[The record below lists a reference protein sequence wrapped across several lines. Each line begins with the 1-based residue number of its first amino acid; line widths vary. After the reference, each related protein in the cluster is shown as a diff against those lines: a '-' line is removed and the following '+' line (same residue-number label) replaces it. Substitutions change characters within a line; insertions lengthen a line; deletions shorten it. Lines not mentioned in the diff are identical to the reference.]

1 MIHVVEQVE
10 LLRDL
15 PTGKQLVYRAALVLL
30 LTAMLLS
37 SIALAIALAVL
48 LTSLVFGTEVTIE
61 GVLTSGFPVAVA
73 FLGTIG
79 FSSSQTVP
87 GQRLHTAAW
96 LSARSGLI
104 NGLISGLV
112 FGVLWYF
119 LLGFGAFVRE
129 DWAYLF
135 RPQLLV
141 YGLLFGLALAPTF
154 AVFKAFATVLPD
166 ALLHWLNAFERA

>member
-10 LLRDL
+10 LLRHL

-30 LTAMLLS
+30 LTAMLLF
-37 SIALAIALAVL
+37 SIALAIVLAVL
-48 LTSLVFGTEVTIE
+48 LTTLVFGTEVTIE
-61 GVLTSGFPVAVA
+61 GSLTIGFPVAVA

-79 FSSSQTVP
+79 FSSSQAVP
-87 GQRLHTAAW
+87 GQRLWTVAWVTA
-96 LSARSGLI
+96 RGGLI
-104 NGLISGLV
+104 NGLISGLI

-135 RPQLLV
+135 RPQLML

-166 ALLHWLNAFERA
+166 ALLHWLKAHEVA